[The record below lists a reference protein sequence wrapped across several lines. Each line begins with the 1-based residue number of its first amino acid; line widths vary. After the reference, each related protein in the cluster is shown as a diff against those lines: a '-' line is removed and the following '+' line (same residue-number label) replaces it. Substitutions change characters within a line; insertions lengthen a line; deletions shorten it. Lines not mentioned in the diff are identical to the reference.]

1 MSTVQQAARRTREE
15 SRRRIIEATTELVRE
30 RSYAELNVGQI
41 MDRAGIGRTLF
52 YRHFDDLGD
61 LILRASREA
70 VDELYE
76 AQVALAETRVDHGPE
91 AIRAAIALPVSVYRR
106 HGPLLRAVT
115 EAAAVDRQVAAG
127 QARARARFHELVLD
141 FLDGIVSFDG
151 RPPGDV
157 AETARAL
164 DTMNEAYLLD
174 AFGREPR
181 ISEEAAVQTLT
192 EIWVAV
198 INP

>member
-115 EAAAVDRQVAAG
+115 EAAAVDPQVAAG
-127 QARARARFHELVLD
+127 QTKARARFHELVLD

-181 ISEEAAVQTLT
+181 MSEEAAVQTLT
-192 EIWVAV
+192 EIWIAV

>member
-1 MSTVQQAARRTREE
+1 MNPVKESARRSRKE
-15 SRRRIIEATTELVRE
+15 SRRRIIDAAADLVRE

-76 AQVALAETRVDHGPE
+76 AQVALAATRVDHGPE

-106 HGPLLRAVT
+106 HGPLLRAVS
-115 EAAAVDRQVAAG
+115 EAAAVDPQVAEG
-127 QARARARFHELVLD
+127 QTRARARFHRLVRE
-141 FLDGIVSFDG
+141 FLEPILGSRDG
-151 RPPGDV
+151 RAADV

-164 DTMNEAYLLD
+164 DMMNEAYLLD
-174 AFGREPR
+174 AFGGEPR
-181 ISEEAAVQTLT
+181 ISEETAIETLT